1 MSPSANYSSKLSLFL
16 FCSLFVLAVI
26 LPAQVHA
33 ADDLEVS
40 GWIPYWAT
48 SKGTRDAM
56 KHLSDLDVIH
66 PFGFTI
72 KRDGALHDAMG
83 LKKSAWRKLFKSA
96 DSKNVLVIPTVTSG
110 DGALVHTILS
120 DEDLRKDHI
129 EAIVAAVKKGKFDG
143 IDIDYEG
150 KRSETKDYFS
160 LFLKELKEE
169 LDGKILSCAIEAR
182 TPPESLYKV
191 IPATIAYANDY
202 AAIGTYCDRIELMTY
217 DQRRADIKLNESK
230 AGEPYM
236 PLADT
241 DWVRKVAEF
250 AVQNLPKE
258 KLVLGI
264 PTYGHQYEITVVP
277 NWYRDYSRVGAIN
290 PPSALKMA
298 KKEKVT
304 PSRNRGG
311 ELSFS
316 YATKAFSRELRSA
329 SLQVPEGT
337 TSGNLIAARAL
348 AYANTTGSTAVINY
362 VTWSDAESIR
372 TKVELARE
380 LGLLGVA
387 FFKFDG
393 EEDPD
398 MWDVL
403 SD

>member
-1 MSPSANYSSKLSLFL
+1 MFKKYTRFSLGSFGFLLSSMLLL
-16 FCSLFVLAVI
+16 VL
-26 LPAQVHA
+26 LPFPARA
-33 ADDLEVS
+33 AHDLEVS

-56 KHLSDLDVIH
+56 KHLSDIDVIH

-72 KRDGALHDAMG
+72 KSDGTLYDAMG
-83 LKKSAWRKLFKSA
+83 LKKSAWRKLFKAA
-96 DSKNVLVIPTVTSG
+96 DSKNVLVIPSVTSG
-110 DGALVHTILS
+110 DGALVHKILS
-120 DEDLRKDHI
+120 DEGRRADHI
-129 EAIVAAVKKGKFDG
+129 AAIVSAVKKGQFDG
-143 IDIDYEG
+143 IDIDYEA

-182 TPPESLYKV
+182 TPPDSLYKV
-191 IPATIAYANDY
+191 VPATIAYANDY
-202 AAIGTYCDRIELMTY
+202 DAIGQYCDRIELMTY

-230 AGEPYM
+230 VGEPYM

-250 AVQNLPKE
+250 AVKNLPKE
-258 KLVLGI
+258 KIVLGI
-264 PTYGHQYEITVVP
+264 PTYGHQYEVTVAP

-290 PPSALKMA
+290 PPAALKLA
-298 KKEKVT
+298 KKEKIT

-316 YATKAFSRELRSA
+316 YATKAAPRELRSS
-329 SLQVPEGT
+329 SLSVPEGT

-348 AYANTTGSTAVINY
+348 AYANTTGNTAVINY

-380 LGLLGVA
+380 LDLLGVA

-393 EEDPD
+393 EEDPG